1 MRQSRA
7 GTSYRTECL
16 WFDQYAGRQIGAERY
31 RDKDAGE
38 RLQAMNYDI
47 HLGRIAGLPGRIAAF
62 LASLV
67 AASLPITG
75 ALIWWNRG

>member
-1 MRQSRA
+1 MH
-7 GTSYRTECL
+7 
-16 WFDQYAGRQIGAERY
+16 
-31 RDKDAGE
+31 
-38 RLQAMNYDI
+38 YDI

-62 LASLV
+62 LASLG